1 MKKIVSLALAALL
14 CLSLLGCGA
23 KKEVPTVSVEV
34 AVSDEGKLAVAYQS
48 VAVPDEDGDGSVSI
62 DAVIAAAHDAFYEG
76 GAAKGYA
83 SEEGEYGMTITKL
96 WGVENGGSYGYCL
109 NDASALPTDA
119 VKAGD
124 ALYVYSFTDLTS
136 WSDTYTYFTAHRAA
150 AKAGEEVRVEL
161 KMIAYDENWN
171 MVEQP
176 CADAELTVNGESAG
190 VSTGED
196 GSAVLTFTDK
206 GEYVVSCTAADR
218 VLVPAVCVVTVE

>member
-83 SEEGEYGMTITKL
+83 SEESEYGMSITKL
-96 WGVENGGSYGYCL
+96 WGVENGGSYGYYL
-109 NDASALPTDA
+109 NDVSVLPTDA

-124 ALYVYSFTDLTS
+124 ALYVYSFKDLTG
-136 WSDTYTYFTAHRAA
+136 WSDAYTYFTVHHAA
-150 AKAGEEVRVEL
+150 AKAGEEVSVEL
-161 KMIAYDENWN
+161 KMIENWT
-171 MVEQP
+171 VEQP
-176 CADAELTVNGESAG
+176 CAEAELTVNGESAG
-190 VSTGED
+190 VKTGED
-196 GSAVLTFTDK
+196 GCAVLTFTDK